1 MCNFNNNKAKNNMSS
16 EQYDNVCK
24 EEFQKI
30 TKGIQE
36 LNKRLYQDNG
46 VKSIQTK
53 INELE
58 NWQLNYDN
66 GIRSVNNL
74 NDLGGW
80 LLGNWKTVLVIIMI
94 AGYMIVQ
101 LLTLTGFTPQQQDE
115 LIKILEKVMETK

>member
-58 NWQLNYDN
+58 SWQLNYDN

>member
-101 LLTLTGFTPQQQDE
+101 LLTLTGFTPKQQDE